1 LSAELILVVVAGT
14 VAGGFV
20 SGMSGFAF
28 GMVAYSIWAWFLA
41 PGLMAPMV
49 VFGSLL
55 AQLLSL
61 GAVRRSLHWRLL
73 APFLIGGAVGV
84 PIGVGLLAH
93 VDLEKFRAT
102 VGAVMIAY
110 SLFMLRGRPSRHPI
124 AVGRWADG
132 AIGIVGGIMA
142 GLAGLSGV
150 APTIWCTLRGWDK
163 DVQRSVFQSFNLAM
177 HVATL
182 TAYAIAGTVTAE
194 LTPIFAVM
202 APAVIVPAWAGVKLY
217 TRISESAFRRLV
229 LTLLLLSGAV
239 LLVSTATHR

>member
-1 LSAELILVVVAGT
+1 LSAALIVVVVAGT

-41 PGLMAPMV
+41 PALMAPMV

-73 APFLIGGAVGV
+73 APFLAGGMAGV
-84 PIGVGLLAH
+84 PLGAALLPR
-93 VDLEKFRAT
+93 VDLDRFRAAI
-102 VGAVMIAY
+102 GAVMIVY
-110 SLFMLRGRPSRHPI
+110 SLFMLVGRRVRLDVEI
-124 AVGRWADG
+124 GRWADAAVG
-132 AIGIVGGIMA
+132 LVGGVMA

-150 APTIWCTLRGWDK
+150 APTIWCTLRGWEK
-163 DVQRSVFQSFNLAM
+163 DVQRSVFQTFNLAM

-182 TAYAIAGTVTAE
+182 SAYAIGGHITAE
-194 LTPIFAVM
+194 LTPMFAVM
-202 APAVIVPAWAGVKLY
+202 VPAVVVPTWAGVRLY
-217 TRISESAFRRLV
+217 ARLSDGAFRRLV
-229 LTLLLLSGAV
+229 LVLLAVSGSVLLGAV
-239 LLVSTATHR
+239 VTR